1 MWLIRDILGLTYKEI
16 GIFFKNRD
24 HSTVLTAIE
33 KIDTQMKMND
43 AIKSALKK
51 LRQKIEYIT

>member
-16 GIFFKNRD
+16 GVFFKNRD
-24 HSTVLTAIE
+24 HSTVLMAIE
-33 KIDTQMKMND
+33 KIETQMKMND

-51 LRQKIEYIT
+51 LKQKIEFIT